1 MKYTQTASF
10 KADNTRPQREKHFIN
25 ESIKLNKVI
34 CIDQDNK
41 NLGPM
46 YTKEAL
52 KLAFDAGLDLVQVNP
67 PYKDNF
73 ATCKIMNFSKWRYEN
88 TKKAKEAAKKQ
99 KEQMVK
105 TKEIKLRP
113 TTGQHDLQL
122 KAKHCDEFVADGHK
136 VQVSFIFKGREAA
149 NVEVA
154 ILTLQKFLEMTTKA
168 TLEDPNQSLDEFRL
182 RPRGFSFILIKNSK

>member
-1 MKYTQTASF
+1 MKYHSTPSF
-10 KADNTRPQREKHFIN
+10 SSDTSKPIREKHFVN

-52 KLAFDAGLDLVQVNP
+52 KLAFDSGLDLVQVNP
-67 PYKDNF
+67 PSKDNF

-88 TKKAKEAAKKQ
+88 AKKAKEIAKKQ

-105 TKEIKLRP
+105 IKEIKLRP
-113 TTGQHDLQL
+113 TTGLHDLEL
-122 KAKHCDEFVADGHK
+122 KAKHCDQFLEDGHK
-136 VQVSFIFKGREAA
+136 VQVSFMFKGRETS

-154 ILTLQKFLEMTTKA
+154 ILTLQKFLELTSKA
-168 TLEDPNQSLDEFRL
+168 ALENPNQSLDEFKSN
-182 RPRGFSFILIKNSK
+182 PRGFTLFLVKSK